1 MKISIFEGTSVMII
15 YIGPLFTT
23 SKFQQV
29 VYCAERGDTQHP
41 TQFPFCFSEEKTNK
55 WEQINKTLST
65 IKLYHNKRYA
75 ICNIHS
81 YKDVRTSL
89 KI

>member
-1 MKISIFEGTSVMII
+1 MKISIFEDTSVMII

-29 VYCAERGDTQHP
+29 VYCAGRGDTQHP

-55 WEQINKTLST
+55 WE
-65 IKLYHNKRYA
+65 
-75 ICNIHS
+75 
-81 YKDVRTSL
+81 
-89 KI
+89 